1 MDTQDLLS
9 SLRERL
15 DALDTHRQ
23 FIERAREQVE
33 SGKFAASVIERVVAD
48 HERKAF
54 TVADDIAPLVPRVQ
68 SAVSRL
74 RDEKASTE
82 AARAEL
88 EDRIQEF
95 ELRHQIGELDTAQLD
110 AEVTGLRSEQ
120 GERAAHADALGAEIE
135 TLDAVLARWSDT
147 AAAMGRPK
155 PAPAVAPAPTSVA
168 VAAPAPVAA
177 AKPAPAPAAV
187 ETVSNG
193 RAPAPPPVPSPSPA
207 DEIAVDVSFEDA
219 PAVDVVVDMPAAD
232 LGRGDDVA
240 RRAMLVYAEGT
251 PEEHMYP
258 FESDELKIGR
268 ARGPDP
274 KTGMTND
281 IVLSHDSLVSRYC
294 HARVH
299 RRGNFYY
306 VENRSVTNGTLLDD
320 ELVTERRLLGGETIL
335 LGKSSFR
342 FRFID

>member
-1 MDTQDLLS
+1 MDTQELLA

-23 FIERAREQVE
+23 FIARAREQME
-33 SGKFAASVIERVVAD
+33 SGKFAASVIERVIAD

-54 TVADDIAPLVPRVQ
+54 SVADDVAPMVPRVQ
-68 SAVSRL
+68 AAVARL
-74 RDEKASTE
+74 REDKTAAET
-82 AARAEL
+82 ARAEL

-95 ELRHQIGELDTAQLD
+95 ELRHQIGELDSAQLE

-120 GERAAHADALGAEIE
+120 GERSATADALGAEIE
-135 TLDAVLARWSDT
+135 TLDAVLARWTET

-155 PAPAVAPAPTSVA
+155 PAAP
-168 VAAPAPVAA
+168 
-177 AKPAPAPAAV
+177 PAPAPALAKPQA
-187 ETVSNG
+187 
-193 RAPAPPPVPSPSPA
+193 APAAPPPAAADTVSGSRPVAPPVPPPAAVSPA
-207 DEIAVDVSFEDA
+207 DEIAVDVAIEDA
-219 PAVDVVVDMPAAD
+219 PAVDVVVDAPSVDAARAD
-232 LGRGDDVA
+232 EA
-240 RRAMLVYAEGT
+240 PRRAMLVYAEGT

-258 FESDELKIGR
+258 FEGDELKIGR

-306 VENRSVTNGTLLDD
+306 VENRSVTNGTLLDN
-320 ELVTERRLLGGETIL
+320 ELVTERRLLGGEEIL
-335 LGKSSFR
+335 LGKSSFK

>member
-68 SAVSRL
+68 SAVARL

-95 ELRHQIGELDTAQLD
+95 ELRHQIGELDAAQLD

-120 GERAAHADALGAEIE
+120 GERASHADSLGAEIE
-135 TLDAVLARWSDT
+135 TLDAVLSRWSDT

-155 PAPAVAPAPTSVA
+155 PAAPPVPAVPAPSLA
-168 VAAPAPVAA
+168 KPEPAPSV
-177 AKPAPAPAAV
+177 PAAV

-207 DEIAVDVSFEDA
+207 EEIAVDVSFEDA

-232 LGRGDDVA
+232 LGRGDEVA

-258 FESDELKIGR
+258 FEGDELKIGR

-335 LGKSSFR
+335 LGKSSFK